1 MLDCIVLITLVCSPV
16 TTSGSLICQINTNA
30 SFYSSS
36 LNLNSLQGMLAGFY
50 HLFILHTK
58 SLLPRQ
64 GGCVDSEITVAV
76 RMSHCCSQIKRSRG
90 SLLLLWSPFIFWWS
104 FLASFSDRNGAVE
117 SALAVNVKQHGVFG
131 QCFPLVILF

>member
-1 MLDCIVLITLVCSPV
+1 VLDCIVLITLVCSPV

-76 RMSHCCSQIKRSRG
+76 RMSHCCSLRSKEAG
-90 SLLLLWSPFIFWWS
+90 GVCCYYGPLLFSGGLFLLPS
-104 FLASFSDRNGAVE
+104 
-117 SALAVNVKQHGVFG
+117 
-131 QCFPLVILF
+131 VIGMELLNQP